1 MDCQV
6 QDSRS
11 ILRMLVSML
20 TRKGVAT
27 RARILDAAGELIA
40 QNGAAD
46 TSLDDVRVATGTSKS
61 QLFHYFPEGKAQL
74 LLAAAEEQARKVL
87 DDQRPLLDHLDTW
100 EAWHQWQQLILDM
113 YAPKI
118 EYCPLA
124 ALTSQFPKNDPQI
137 GALISGLFGQ
147 WQERLAH
154 GLGNMQARGLLDP
167 NTDAE
172 RLAVAVLAAIQGG
185 VAIGQATKSLTPLEI
200 ALQAALDHL
209 HTHETVLA

>member
-1 MDCQV
+1 
-6 QDSRS
+6 
-11 ILRMLVSML
+11 ML
-20 TRKGVAT
+20 TRKGAAT
-27 RARILDAAGELIA
+27 RARILDAAGELLA
-40 QNGAAD
+40 HKGAAD
-46 TSLDDVRVATGTSKS
+46 TGLDDIRAATGTSKT

-74 LLAAAEEQARKVL
+74 LLAAAEQQARKVL

-100 EAWHQWQQLILDM
+100 EAWHQWQHLILDV

-137 GALISGLFGQ
+137 GALISGLFEQ
-147 WQERLAH
+147 WQERLAS
-154 GLGNMQARGLLDP
+154 GLRTMQARGLLDR
-167 NTDAE
+167 DADTG

-185 VAIGQATKSLTPLEI
+185 VVIGQATKSLTPLEI

-209 HTHETVLA
+209 HTHETVPA

>member
-1 MDCQV
+1 ME
-6 QDSRS
+6 S
-11 ILRMLVSML
+11 IFTYSEAML
-20 TRKGVAT
+20 TRKGAAT
-27 RARILDAAGELIA
+27 RARILAAASDLIA
-40 QNGAAD
+40 HKGAAD
-46 TSLDDVRVATGTSKS
+46 TGLDDIRAATSTSKS

-87 DDQRPLLDHLDTW
+87 DDQRPLLDQLDTW
-100 EAWHQWQQLILDM
+100 EAWHQWQQLILDV

-137 GALISGLFGQ
+137 GALISGLFAQ
-147 WQERLAH
+147 WQECLAH
-154 GLGNMQARGLLDP
+154 GLRTMQTRGLLDA
-167 NTDAE
+167 DADPG

-185 VAIGQATKSLTPLEI
+185 VAIGQTTKSLTPLEI

-209 HTHETVLA
+209 HTHETVPA

>member
-1 MDCQV
+1 
-6 QDSRS
+6 
-11 ILRMLVSML
+11 MLVSML
-20 TRKGVAT
+20 TRKGAAT
-27 RARILDAAGELIA
+27 RARILAAASELIA
-40 QNGAAD
+40 QKGAAE
-46 TSLDDVRVATGTSKS
+46 TSLDDVRAATGTSKS

-74 LLAAAEEQARKVL
+74 LLAAAGEQARKVL

-100 EAWHQWQQLILDM
+100 DAWDQWRRLILDV

-118 EYCPLA
+118 ENCPLT
-124 ALTSQFPKNDPQI
+124 ALTSQFPRNDPQI

-154 GLGNMQARGLLDP
+154 GLRTLQAGGLLDP
-167 NTDAE
+167 GADTE

-185 VAIGQATKSLTPLEI
+185 VVIGQARKSLAPLEI

-209 HTHETVLA
+209 HTHETVPA

>member
-1 MDCQV
+1 
-6 QDSRS
+6 
-11 ILRMLVSML
+11 ML
-20 TRKGVAT
+20 TRKGAAT
-27 RARILDAAGELIA
+27 RARILDAAAGLLA
-40 QNGAAD
+40 QKGAAG
-46 TSLDDVRVATGTSKS
+46 TCLDDVRAATGTSKS

-100 EAWHQWQQLILDM
+100 EAWQQWQQLILDM

-137 GALISGLFGQ
+137 GALISGLFEQ

-154 GLGNMQARGLLDP
+154 GLRNMQAGGLLDR
-167 NTDAE
+167 DADTE

-185 VAIGQATKSLTPLEI
+185 VVIGQATKSLTPLET

-209 HTHETVLA
+209 RTHETVPA